1 MVLYILL
8 IIIKL
13 MDLLHIFKKRYKTVI
28 LITLVFLVIALVV
41 TFSQPLKYQV
51 QSKILVVQQFSENA
65 DPYSASRLNE
75 YLSGLLA
82 KIIYSESFFKQ
93 TTESSENID
102 KKYFGDTPRA
112 QIKNW
117 NKTIK
122 AKALYDSGIIT
133 LSVYHPDKQQAGI
146 IMNSAIYTLKTTNNF
161 YHSIPNVDIRII
173 DSPSTS
179 LFPVKPN
186 ILLNGVIGIIF
197 GLIFSLLYIYQKRSK
212 GIFSRFQ

>member
-1 MVLYILL
+1 
-8 IIIKL
+8 

-102 KKYFGDTPRA
+102 KKYFG
-112 QIKNW
+112 KFFN
-117 NKTIK
+117 
-122 AKALYDSGIIT
+122 
-133 LSVYHPDKQQAGI
+133 
-146 IMNSAIYTLKTTNNF
+146 MNM
-161 YHSIPNVDIRII
+161 
-173 DSPSTS
+173 
-179 LFPVKPN
+179 
-186 ILLNGVIGIIF
+186 
-197 GLIFSLLYIYQKRSK
+197 
-212 GIFSRFQ
+212 